1 MTREEMIDEVVRTN
15 GLENK
20 WTIWFC
26 ELAEDSSISDS
37 ALLNAMICATTMP
50 IIENEDQGGRRAD
63 APCAPKFHY
72 TTSPQICQVKN
83 QKNFKKFCVPK
94 LGRVSVSNSVQNTCS
109 VQKSVQ
115 TFGVHFYGQSKKRD
129 RKCLCKLYKNCTL
142 ILYNITTCNLQSI
155 CYNSICR

>member
-72 TTSPQICQVKN
+72 TTSPQICQAKN

-94 LGRVSVSNSVQNTCS
+94 LGEVSASNSVQNTCS
-109 VQKSVQ
+109 VQESVQ
-115 TFGVHFYGQSKKRD
+115 AFGVRFYGQSKKLD
-129 RKCLCKLYKNCTL
+129 RKCLYKLQKNYIL
-142 ILYNITTCNLQSI
+142 ILCNFTPCNFLLI